1 MKKKMIAMRLED
13 EEVKM
18 IEILRKKYFINIS
31 EFFRNAIRKLFK
43 EKEKGA
49 KK

>member
-13 EEVKM
+13 EEAKM

-31 EFFRNAIRKLFK
+31 EFFRNAIRKFFK
-43 EKEKGA
+43 DKENRV